1 VSFADLD
8 NDGDQDIYAVLGG
21 AYEGDNY
28 PNVCFENPTFENN
41 WVILNLEGVQSNRS
55 AIGTKLKFD
64 LDNGRTIFYSINT
77 GGSFGANSLQAEIGL
92 GQSELI
98 QTLTIIWP
106 SSDAQIFN
114 SVVVNK
120 KYKLLEGKNKLI
132 EEPYEKVQLLS
143 KELIHHK
150 K

>member
-1 VSFADLD
+1 
-8 NDGDQDIYAVLGG
+8 
-21 AYEGDNY
+21 
-28 PNVCFENPTFENN
+28 
-41 WVILNLEGVQSNRS
+41 
-55 AIGTKLKFD
+55 
-64 LDNGRTIFYSINT
+64 
-77 GGSFGANSLQAEIGL
+77 L